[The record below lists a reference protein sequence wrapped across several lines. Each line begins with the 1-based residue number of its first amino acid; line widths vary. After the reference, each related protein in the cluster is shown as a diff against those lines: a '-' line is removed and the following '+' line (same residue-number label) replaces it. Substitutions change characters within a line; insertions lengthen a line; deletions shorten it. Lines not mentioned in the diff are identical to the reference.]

1 MNKQELIAKVA
12 RDTGSSKAHAA
23 AAVDSLIDG
32 ITRSLKKGD
41 PNEALNRPLLAFVV

>member
-23 AAVDSLIDG
+23 AAVNPSPARASPGPSLA
-32 ITRSLKKGD
+32 GD
-41 PNEALNRPLLAFVV
+41 CSASVGV